1 MHIGGLLSRH
11 ARYRSN
17 HTAVIVGDARLTYRE
32 FNARVNKVAHALL
45 GLGLTKGDKIATVLP
60 NCMELLEV
68 YWAAAKTGL
77 VVVPMSTLL
86 RGQGLATLLRDSDT
100 AAVVTDA
107 AHAPV
112 IDAIRSDLLIDPAR
126 FLITDAPDRP
136 GYRNYHALV
145 VPMLEDDPT
154 GIELCSDDPYNI
166 MYSSGTTGLPKG
178 IVLTHGVRAGYGTI
192 FASSYRITPE
202 SVILHAG
209 ALVFNGAFLT
219 FMPAFYL
226 GATYILMPAFN
237 ARQLIEIAIREQ
249 VTHIKMVPSQIVALL
264 NEPDFDERHVPSIE
278 MIGSVGAPL
287 HMEHKLELE
296 RRFPNRLYELYGLT
310 EGFMTILDKYHRGEK
325 LGSVGVPPPF
335 MEIKI
340 IDDQGR
346 ELPPGEVGEICG
358 RGPLMMTGYYKRP
371 DLTAQAVINGWLHS
385 GDMGYVDADGFLYL
399 VDRKKDMIIS
409 GGINVFPRD
418 IEEIIVQHP
427 AVREAAVFGVPSEK
441 WGETPL
447 AAVILKSPG
456 LVSAEELREWI
467 NARVEAG
474 YQKVSQVV
482 IMDDFPRSAAGK
494 TLKRVMRDEYWKGME
509 RKI

>member
-1 MHIGGLLSRH
+1 MHIGGLLARH
-11 ARYRSN
+11 ARYRPN

-32 FNARVNKVAHALL
+32 FNAQVNKVAHALL
-45 GLGLTKGDKIATVLP
+45 GLGLTRGDKIATVLP

-68 YWAAAKTGL
+68 YWAAAKIGL

-86 RGQGLATLLRDSDT
+86 RGQGLVTLLRDSDT

-112 IDAIRSDLLIDPAR
+112 IDAIRNDLPIDPAR
-126 FLITDAPDRP
+126 FLITDAPDHP
-136 GYRNYHALV
+136 GYRDYHALV
-145 VPMLEDDPT
+145 APMVEDDPK
-154 GIELCSDDPYNI
+154 GIEIRSDDPYNI

-192 FASSYRITPE
+192 FASSYRIMPE
-202 SVILHAG
+202 SIILHAG

-219 FMPAFYL
+219 LMPAFYL
-226 GATYILMPAFN
+226 GATYILMSAFN
-237 ARQLIEIAIREQ
+237 TRQLIEIAIREK

-264 NEPDFDERHVPSIE
+264 NEPDFDERHIPSIE
-278 MIGSVGAPL
+278 MLGSVGAPL
-287 HMEHKLELE
+287 HLEHKLELE

-310 EGFMTILDKYHRGEK
+310 EGFMTILDKCHRGEK
-325 LGSVGVPPPF
+325 LASVGVPPPF

-340 IDDQGR
+340 IDVQGR

-358 RGPLMMTGYYKRP
+358 QGPLMMTGYYKRP
-371 DLTAQAVINGWLHS
+371 DLTAQAIIDGWLHS

-456 LVSAEELREWI
+456 LVSAEELCEWI

-494 TLKRVMRDEYWKGME
+494 TLKRVMRDEYWKGRE